1 MPEEKI
7 VLMKF
12 GSHLYGT
19 NSEMSDQDFK
29 GIFLPSREDAFL
41 GNIPKSHNN
50 AKKKAENQKN
60 TAEDIDIESYS
71 LQYFI
76 KLACEGQTVAIDM
89 LHAPDN
95 MILETSNIWTKI
107 VKNRDK
113 FYTKNLK
120 AFVSYSRKQ
129 AARYGIKGSRLN
141 SAKKFVSFLAG
152 HPYKDQLSTIWGL
165 LSTGDHCYH
174 IGMNK
179 NGIEQYQICGKIF
192 QSTAGIGY
200 VCEIMKR
207 FIEVYGKRAREAAM
221 NKNIDFKAISHA
233 LRAAYQVREL
243 LTTNTIV
250 FPLKQAEFLKKI
262 KLGEL
267 DYMTEVAPKLEALM
281 AEVEM
286 LSHNSTLPEKVDKKF
301 WNGFI
306 IAAMEGW
313 I

>member
-1 MPEEKI
+1 
-7 VLMKF
+7 MKF

-19 NSEMSDQDFK
+19 NSEASDQDFK
-29 GIFLPSREDAFL
+29 SIFLPSREDAFL
-41 GNIPKSHNN
+41 GNIPKSRNN

-60 TAEDIDIESYS
+60 TSEDVDIENYS

-89 LHAPDN
+89 LHAPEN
-95 MILETSNIWTKI
+95 MILETSNVWTKI

-120 AFVSYSRKQ
+120 AFIGY
-129 AARYGIKGSRLN
+129 ARRQCAKYGVKSSRLN
-141 SAKKFVSFLAG
+141 VAKEFVSLLEQ
-152 HPYKDQLSTIWGL
+152 YQNYDRLSDIWGL
-165 LSTGDHCYH
+165 LQVDDYCYH
-174 IGMNK
+174 LGPNK
-179 NGIEQYQICGKIF
+179 SGINQYQICGKIF
-192 QSTAGIGY
+192 QETAGITY
-200 VCEIMKR
+200 TLDIMRK
-207 FIEVYGKRAREAAM
+207 FVEQYGKRARQAAM
-221 NKNIDFKAISHA
+221 NKNLDFKAISHA

-250 FPLKQAEFLKKI
+250 FPLKQAEFLKEV
-262 KLGEL
+262 KLGKLNYIE
-267 DYMTEVAPKLEALM
+267 EVAPKLEALM
-281 AEVEM
+281 DEVEI
-286 LSHNSTLPEKVDKKF
+286 LSQNSTLPEKADVEF